1 MKRLLVLLV
10 SLLFSLFAAEAGVLT
25 PGLIAA
31 YESRGA
37 SAIQPTIILLAERP
51 TAAGF
56 AEDLLDQGNSLPET
70 HTRIMEFLQSAG
82 SGQEPVLRSL
92 NILTSTGMAANI
104 KPLWIVNAIA
114 CNLTRPGAELIANM
128 NEVEAVGLDDP
139 VMLRTLLETTTAN
152 NASRTDDDFSHI
164 AITEAWRMGFR
175 GEGRTVCVLAD
186 GAANASAISTRW
198 RGQNAPLS
206 ESWYDRAGG
215 GIGACGDVGTAMLGM
230 LCGTDQNGDAFG
242 VAPDAS
248 WIAARLVCSETRL
261 SDVLFALQWAAD
273 PDGNANTFSDVPD
286 AICNAWGLNDAC
298 TSGAPEGV
306 WDVVSNVEALGPLL
320 IFAAQQDNQSGSASV
335 RMPESLENCFAVGN
349 ADASGTVPVVHS
361 SSGRGPSPCDPT
373 LVKPDVCAPGTWM
386 RTITAN
392 GVVQSTGTALAAAR
406 VAGVAVLLRQANPNL
421 PASEIHR
428 VLTMTAA
435 DYGSPGPDNAFG
447 FGLVN
452 AERAL
457 NMALSSGRTGSIQ
470 GTVLDGNEPVAAAR
484 VVLTGPFGELLTNAR
499 TGFFSF
505 DHVTT
510 DHRYTLRVGRF
521 GYRPYF
527 YPDSIT
533 VESGRPRTL
542 TILLERW
549 FDDDAEFDQGWS
561 LGVDG
566 DNATSGLWVRA
577 VPVGLRAGGK
587 LVQPDA
593 DASPLGSR
601 CFVTGNAS
609 SPSADPRESDVDG
622 GRTTLRSPLFSLL
635 GMESPV
641 VKFSYWY
648 SNDLGSNPG
657 ADFFRAQISADGG
670 ATWMNLINTAASTNG
685 WTTVSVRVGDFVTPT
700 DRMLLQ
706 FIAEDAGPGS
716 LVKAA
721 VDDISITGAAP
732 DLEPPRDLTL
742 DVQSD
747 YVRLIWRQSPGAISY
762 RVYLSGSADR
772 VIAPENLYTT
782 VSDTTLTVPMSDIRF
797 NEFFF
802 QVTASK

>member
-1 MKRLLVLLV
+1 M
-10 SLLFSLFAAEAGVLT
+10 LT

-31 YESRGA
+31 YESRGTG
-37 SAIQPTIILLAERP
+37 STQPALILLAERP
-51 TAAGF
+51 DAA
-56 AEDLLDQGNSLPET
+56 ALADDLLDQGYSLPEI
-70 HTRIMEFLQSAG
+70 HTRIMEFLQAAG
-82 SGQEPVLRSL
+82 SGQDPVLRSL
-92 NILTSTGMAANI
+92 DILVSTGMAA
-104 KPLWIVNAIA
+104 KVRPLWIVNVIA
-114 CNLTRPGAELIANM
+114 ADLTRPGAELIANM
-128 NEVEAVGLDDP
+128 KEVEAVGLDDP
-139 VMLRTLLETTTAN
+139 VNLRGLLETAAIGTAP
-152 NASRTDDDFSHI
+152 RTEDGLARMAVPD
-164 AITEAWRMGFR
+164 AWRMGFR

-186 GAANASAISTRW
+186 GASTPSAIGAKW
-198 RGQNAPLS
+198 RGQNSPLT
-206 ESWYDRAGG
+206 ESWYDRAGT
-215 GIGACGDVGTAMLGM
+215 GISACGDVGTAMLGA
-230 LCGTDQNGDAFG
+230 LCGADQNGDAFG
-242 VAPDAS
+242 VVPDAS
-248 WIAARLVCSETRL
+248 WIAARLVCGDTRL
-261 SDVLFALQWAAD
+261 FDVLRALQWAAD
-273 PDGNANTFSDVPD
+273 PDGNPATFRDVPD
-286 AICNAWGLNDAC
+286 VICNAWGLSDAC
-298 TSGAPEGV
+298 ISGAPEGV
-306 WDVVSNVEALGPLL
+306 WDVVAAVEALGPLL
-320 IFAAQQDNQSGSASV
+320 VFSVHQDKQAGSASV
-335 RMPESLENCFAVGN
+335 RLPESLENCLAVGN

-373 LVKPDVCAPGTWM
+373 LVKPDVCAPGTKV
-386 RTITAN
+386 RTISTKDII
-392 GVVQSTGTALAAAR
+392 QSTGTALAAAR

-428 VLTMTAA
+428 IFAMTAT

-470 GTVLDGNEPVAAAR
+470 GTILDGNEPVTAAL
-484 VVLTGPFGELLTNAR
+484 VVLTGPFGELLTTAR
-499 TGFFSF
+499 MGFFSF

-527 YPDSIT
+527 SPDSIM
-533 VESGRPRTL
+533 VEVGRPLTL
-542 TILLERW
+542 TIPLERW
-549 FDDDAEFDQGWS
+549 FDDDAEYDQGWS

-577 VPVGLRAGGK
+577 VPVGLRANGK

-601 CFVTGNAS
+601 CFITGNAT

-670 ATWMNLINTAASTNG
+670 LTWMNLINTAVSTNG
-685 WTTVSVRVGDFVTPT
+685 WTTVSVRVGDFVTPS
-700 DRMLLQ
+700 DRILLQ

-721 VDDISITGAAP
+721 VDDISITGVAP
-732 DLEPPRDLTL
+732 ELEPPRDLTL

-747 YVRLIWRQSPGAISY
+747 YVRLVWRQSPGASSY

-802 QVTASK
+802 QVTASR